1 MNIEEAKNRIK
12 KLTEEI
18 NYHNK
23 LYYTDDNPEIED
35 YQYDKLFRELENLE
49 RDFPNLKEEN
59 SPTNKVG
66 GMILEKFEKFEHP
79 IAMYSLSN
87 VMNEEE
93 FFEFD
98 NRMKRETN
106 SKNIKYTVENKFD
119 GLALELIYQNG
130 KLIVAS
136 TRGDGQVG
144 ENVTNNVKVMNN
156 VPKNIKEKNKLI
168 IRGEALITKKD
179 FEALNREREE
189 LEEVPFANPRNAA
202 SGGLRQLDS
211 SESKKRRLKFFAYQ
225 IANYKDFNL
234 TNEYKAMEFLS
245 DLGFTVE
252 GVHPNIDAKEVL
264 KIYNEIQLNRN
275 KMDYEIDG
283 LVIKVDDI
291 KSQEKLGFLSRAPR
305 FAVAFKFKPE
315 EKETLL
321 NNIEVQVGRT
331 GALTPVA
338 KLKPVQVGGVIVSN
352 VTLHNPN
359 EIKSKDIRIGDTVVV
374 IRSGDV
380 IPKIVRVNFD
390 KRPKESKEFVFP
402 NKCPVCGGD
411 TAITEGDVIVRCI
424 NEECPSK
431 ITKYIEYFVSKAAM
445 NIDGIGKEWIATFTK
460 SGLVKT
466 PADIYKIKK
475 TDLYKFERMGEKLA
489 DNMLNS
495 IKESKK
501 TTLKRF
507 IYSLGMRQVGE
518 TTADL
523 LAKYF
528 TSIENFK
535 KATIE
540 DLENIEGIG
549 EISAKSI
556 YDFLNNDKSKKII
569 DDLLAVGV
577 EPIFEKMAITES
589 KLTGKNVVITGSIEG
604 FTRTSAKE
612 TAERLG
618 ATVQSSVSKTTN
630 ILIVGEKAGS
640 KLKKAEEL
648 GIEIM
653 PADDFIK
660 LINE

>member
-35 YQYDKLFRELENLE
+35 YEYDKLFRELENLE

-93 FFEFD
+93 FFDFD
-98 NRMKRETN
+98 NRMKKEIN
-106 SKNIKYTVENKFD
+106 SKDIKYTVENKFD

-380 IPKIVRVNFD
+380 IPKIVRVNLD

-618 ATVQSSVSKTTN
+618 ATVQSSVSKNTD

-660 LINE
+660 LVNE